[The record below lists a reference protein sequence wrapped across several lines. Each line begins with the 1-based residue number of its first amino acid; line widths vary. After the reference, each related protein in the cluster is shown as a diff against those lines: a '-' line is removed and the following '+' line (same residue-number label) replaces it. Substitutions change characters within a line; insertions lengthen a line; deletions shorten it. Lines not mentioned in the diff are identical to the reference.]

1 MKVVFIQPK
10 SFFTWEAI
18 NVGYLSAYLKKHIHG
33 INIEFYSEFFDSTKT
48 IIDGCKN
55 ADIIGFS
62 VTSPQYTRAL
72 RLAKK
77 IKTPDN
83 WIVLGGFHPTNMRS
97 IVESKY
103 IDAIVVGEGERAMLE
118 ICLRNRQKIVHCDY
132 IDDLD
137 AIPFVDREVIK
148 QERNMARCKKQFGN
162 RVATLLMGRGCPFN
176 CKFCAS
182 RSVWGRKVRLR
193 SPQNI
198 VMEFKQ
204 VVEDYKVDFV
214 GFSDDEIGVNRKHL
228 LEFCRLMEGNETP
241 WGCNTV
247 ARYMDKEIVSALRS
261 AGCTEVWMGVESGDP
276 EILKDM
282 RKPNT
287 IREIIKGFAVTKRHG
302 LKRRAY
308 CILGMPN
315 ETRMSISLTE
325 DLLDT
330 ICPEIVGFTIVAPY
344 PGSDFYEA
352 KYKDIDWT
360 DVDEYTNDLTMTAF
374 LSNEQLKAE
383 QNRLTDKYSETLT
396 FRNKE

>member
-18 NVGYLSAYLKKHIHG
+18 NVGYISAYLKKHIDVEV
-33 INIEFYSEFFDSTKT
+33 EFYSEFFDSMKT
-48 IIDGCKN
+48 IVDGCKD

-77 IKTPDN
+77 VKTPDN
-83 WIVLGGFHPTNMRS
+83 WIVFGGFHPTNMQS
-97 IVESKY
+97 IVESEY

-118 ICLRNRQKIVHCDY
+118 ICQGNRQQIVHCDF
-132 IDDLD
+132 IADLD
-137 AIPFVDREVIK
+137 TIPFVDREVIK
-148 QERNMARCKKQFGN
+148 QERNMDKCEKKFGN

-182 RSVWGRKVRLR
+182 RSVWGREIRLR
-193 SPQNI
+193 RPQSI
-198 VMEFKQ
+198 VTEFKK
-204 VVEDYKVDFV
+204 VVRDYRVDFM
-214 GFSDDEIGVNRKHL
+214 GFSDDEIGVDRWHL
-228 LEFCRLMEGNETP
+228 KEFCRLMKGNETP
-241 WGCNTV
+241 WGCNMV
-247 ARYMDKEIVSALRS
+247 AGYINEEVVRNLKE

-276 EILKDM
+276 AILKDM
-282 RKPNT
+282 RKPNN
-287 IREIIKGFAVTKRHG
+287 IDQIKKGFRLAKG

-308 CILGMPN
+308 CILGMPM
-315 ETRMSISLTE
+315 EDYDTIKRTE
-325 DLLDT
+325 VLLDE
-330 ICPEIVGFTIVAPY
+330 IKPDIVGFTIVAPY
-344 PGSDFYEA
+344 PGSWFYDD

-360 DVDEYTNDLTMTAF
+360 NVDEYTNDLTMTAF

-383 QNRLTDKYSETLT
+383 QSRLTDKYSETLT